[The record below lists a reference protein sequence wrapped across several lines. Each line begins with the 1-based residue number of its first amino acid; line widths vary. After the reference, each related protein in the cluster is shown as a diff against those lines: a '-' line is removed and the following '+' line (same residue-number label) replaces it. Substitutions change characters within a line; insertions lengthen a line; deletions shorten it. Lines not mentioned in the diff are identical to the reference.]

1 MSPRVLVV
9 RFRKALCQVLE
20 DVTHINRL
28 DFLGRHIRALLAEVA
43 DNLVEQWSVGIHQAV
58 YHGVE
63 AHAREDVLDI
73 FGEAV
78 HVIAKVIFD
87 VGRVGF

>member
-1 MSPRVLVV
+1 MGPRVLVV
-9 RFRKALCQVLE
+9 RFRKALRQVLE

-28 DFLGRHIRALLAEVA
+28 DLLGRHVCALFAEVA
-43 DNLVEQWSVGIHQAV
+43 DNLVEQRSIGIHQAV

-63 AHAREDVLDI
+63 IHAREDVLDVL
-73 FGEAV
+73 GEAV